1 MAASTRPIKLD
12 KYGITWEEYK
22 ELSYFCLQY
31 QRKKQEAADLLTMRI
46 STPAPA
52 TYHVNGVE
60 YGTFLPHG
68 QGQTSDPVAAMADK
82 RERLLSDVRM
92 VERAAMIAGGETM
105 YSSILRAVT
114 TRDGVRKAKAAM
126 QTPIGERQFFEMRRR
141 FYRVLRDIKNGDE
154 TIA

>member
-1 MAASTRPIKLD
+1 MAASTRPVKLD

-68 QGQTSDPVAAMADK
+68 QGQTSDPVFSQMAK
-82 RERLLSDVRM
+82 REKLLSDVRM
-92 VERAAMIAGGETM
+92 IEKAARMAGDGDVM
-105 YSSILRAVT
+105 APYILRVVT
-114 TRDGVRKAKAAM
+114 TRDGARKVKADM
-126 QTPIGERQFFEMRRR
+126 EPPCGINKLFEMRRR
-141 FYRVLRDIKNGDE
+141 FYYILREMRNGE
-154 TIA
+154 APA

>member
-1 MAASTRPIKLD
+1 
-12 KYGITWEEYK
+12 
-22 ELSYFCLQY
+22 
-31 QRKKQEAADLLTMRI
+31 
-46 STPAPA
+46 
-52 TYHVNGVE
+52 VE

-141 FYRVLRDIKNGDE
+141 FYKVLRDIKNGEAPD
-154 TIA
+154 